1 MQASPLSLSL
11 CQAPFRGGLRPVAW
25 AVLALLAG
33 PALAQTE
40 PLTLRATPLLA
51 EDLPDNVNPP
61 TVVYGDRITGRTD
74 LETVIEGRAELRQPG
89 RVAFGDDAAVAGG
102 LVAHGPGGPCFLG
115 DAIADPLS
123 GIAAATA
130 AAELVAAGRS
140 GLVDV
145 AMAGVAASF
154 VPRRAPT

>member
-1 MQASPLSLSL
+1 V
-11 CQAPFRGGLRPVAW
+11 APPVPSSRA
-25 AVLALLAG
+25 LMALLACVACRG
-33 PALAQTE
+33 
-40 PLTLRATPLLA
+40 
-51 EDLPDNVNPP
+51 
-61 TVVYGDRITGRTD
+61 
-74 LETVIEGRAELRQPG
+74 GRASPADR
-89 RVAFGDDAAVAGG
+89 DDAAVAGG

-154 VPRRAPT
+154 APRRAPT